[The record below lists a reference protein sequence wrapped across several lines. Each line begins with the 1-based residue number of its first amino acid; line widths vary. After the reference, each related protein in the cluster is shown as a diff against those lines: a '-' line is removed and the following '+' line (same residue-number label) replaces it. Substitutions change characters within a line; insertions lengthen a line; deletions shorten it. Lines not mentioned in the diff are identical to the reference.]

1 VRLGR
6 LRVTE
11 HIKAYEVR
19 RLFSHVILSRNPLE
33 FPPRPSMTVG
43 FWIEI
48 EAVLAEK
55 ISSAGL
61 EFMGGI
67 HAIEHALIS
76 MFPLFA
82 VCDRNDIGG
91 ILLPLPPAGEK
102 GAIFVYDGYPGGIG
116 LAARGYE
123 IILPLI
129 EKTRELIASCA
140 CSEGC
145 PACIHS
151 PKCGAGKQASR
162 QGGCPGPAPIPVRG
176 KGLADPV
183 ESPSE
188 PAPPRPPDPQPPARS
203 IKDFRIGFFDL
214 ETRKLADEVG
224 AGRTRTS
231 CGFPLPSCTR
241 RPPALPACTGG
252 AGTGPDRGP
261 QKAGPH
267 CRVQHLKFD
276 YRVLSAYTP
285 FKLDLLPTFDM
296 LQEIYRGLG
305 FRVGLGHLGEKTLR
319 PAERGRRAP
328 GRQVVSERR
337 LGQPHPLLRGRRS
350 AYPRSFSPR
359 PRKGLPGLRGQ
370 KRTRAADTNSVENRG
385 FNPGQ

>member
-1 VRLGR
+1 
-6 LRVTE
+6 
-11 HIKAYEVR
+11 
-19 RLFSHVILSRNPLE
+19 
-33 FPPRPSMTVG
+33 
-43 FWIEI
+43 
-48 EAVLAEK
+48 
-55 ISSAGL
+55 
-61 EFMGGI
+61 MGGI

-91 ILLPLPPAGEK
+91 ICYPFHPQVEK

-151 PKCGAGKQASR
+151 PKCGAGNKPLDKEAAQVLLQYLS
-162 QGGCPGPAPIPVRG
+162 GE

-183 ESPSE
+183 ESPAS
-188 PAPPRPPDPQPPARS
+188 PRRRARPIPSRPRARS
-203 IKDFRIGFFDL
+203 RIFASAFSTSRPASSR
-214 ETRKLADEVG
+214 TRSGLAE
-224 AGRTRTS
+224 TRTS

-305 FRVGLGHLGEKTLR
+305 FRVGLGHLGEKTLGR
-319 PAERGRRAP
+319 PKEGDGLQAVRWFRSGDWDNLIHYCEADVLLTRDLFHHALEKGYLVYADKKGR
-328 GRQVVSERR
+328 V
-337 LGQPHPLLRGRRS
+337 LRIPTPWKIEDLIPAS
-350 AYPRSFSPR
+350 KA
-359 PRKGLPGLRGQ
+359 
-370 KRTRAADTNSVENRG
+370 
-385 FNPGQ
+385 